1 MAYLEAEDARHALRV
16 LRLDVG
22 AQVQLFADGQAYA
35 ASICQTG
42 PDGVAVR
49 VLEKLKSPEASLR
62 VTLYQG
68 VPKGDKMDYIVQKC
82 TEAGVCRI
90 VPVEMPRCVAHLD
103 GKDDKKLAACVPVVM
118 ARSVA
123 RPDARD
129 GEKRRERLERIAR
142 EAAKQAFR
150 PVTPEVAA
158 PIDLNALCRA
168 LPGHQLAL
176 VPWEDAREG
185 TLPRLISPDIADLA
199 IVIGPEG
206 GMGES
211 DVQRMLGSGARAV
224 TLGPRI
230 FRTETAGLAAII
242 AAMAL
247 SGNLE

>member
-1 MAYLEAEDARHALRV
+1 MHRFFADERGIQGGMAYLEAEDARHALRV

-103 GKDDKKLAACVPVVM
+103 GMELTVLYP
-118 ARSVA
+118 
-123 RPDARD
+123 
-129 GEKRRERLERIAR
+129 ENRIAR

-185 TLPRLISPDIADLA
+185 TLPQLISPDIADLA

-211 DVQRMLGSGARAV
+211 EVQRMLDSGARAV
-224 TLGPRI
+224 THYRVMQPP
-230 FRTETAGLAAII
+230 
-242 AAMAL
+242 
-247 SGNLE
+247 

>member
-1 MAYLEAEDARHALRV
+1 MHRFYAQRTGEAEAQLGPEEATHALRV
-16 LRLDVG
+16 LRLGPGDRCCAIVEE
-22 AQVQLFADGQAYA
+22 ALYA
-35 ASICQTG
+35 A
-42 PDGVAVR
+42 R
-49 VLEKLKSPEASLR
+49 VLQTAPQVTLALEERLPSPEPSVS

-68 VPKGDKMDYIVQKC
+68 LPKGDKMDYIVQKC

-103 GKDDKKLAACVPVVM
+103 GKDDKKLA
-118 ARSVA
+118 RWN
-123 RPDARD
+123 
-129 GEKRRERLERIAR
+129 RIAR

-206 GMGES
+206 GMGENE
-211 DVQRMLGSGARAV
+211 VQRMLDSGARAV